1 MPWYLYFKIFH
12 LVGMVSWMAGLFYL
26 PRLFVYHAEARELP
40 DAARGPVQQ
49 QLNLMMGRLLNII
62 TTPAM
67 VMTFIGGIGML
78 VLMPALLQQPWMQV
92 KLALVLALGGY
103 HGWCSGTRKKL
114 TRGDI
119 VGTAKGYRT
128 ANEVP
133 TVALV
138 LICTY
143 VELKDSIGLLAG
155 LGVSIV
161 MIILLGIGIQAYAVY
176 RRNAEAAGR
185 AV

>member
-40 DAARGPVQQ
+40 EAARGPVQQ

-78 VLMPALLQQPWMQV
+78 VLQPDLLRQPWMHV
-92 KLALVLALGGY
+92 KLTLVIALAGY
-103 HGWCSGTRKKL
+103 HGWCSATRKKL
-114 TRGDI
+114 TRGE
-119 VGTAKGYRT
+119 VAGTAKGYRM

-143 VELKDSIGLLAG
+143 VVLKDSIGILGG
-155 LGVSIV
+155 LVVSVV
-161 MIILLGIGIQAYAVY
+161 MMLLLGIGIQAYAVY
-176 RRNAEAAGR
+176 RKRAEAAGR
-185 AV
+185 SV

>member
-40 DAARGPVQQ
+40 EAAREPVQA

-67 VMTFIGGIGML
+67 LMTFIGGIGML

-92 KLALVLALGGY
+92 KLALVLGLAGY
-103 HGWCSGTRKKL
+103 HGWCSATRKKL
-114 TRGDI
+114 TRGERD
-119 VGTAKGYRT
+119 GTAKGYRI

-133 TVALV
+133 TLALV
-138 LICTY
+138 LICTF
-143 VELKDSIGLLAG
+143 VILKDSIGVLGG
-155 LGVSIV
+155 LGVSVV
-161 MIILLGIGIQAYAVY
+161 MILLLGIGIQAYAVY
-176 RRNAEAAGR
+176 RRKAEAAGR

>member
-26 PRLFVYHAEARELP
+26 PRLFVYHAEARDLP
-40 DAARGPVQQ
+40 EAARGPVQQ
-49 QLNLMMGRLLNII
+49 QLTVMMGRLLNII
-62 TTPAM
+62 MTPAM
-67 VMTFIGGIGML
+67 VMTFIGGIAML
-78 VLMPALLQQPWMQV
+78 TSNTDLLRQPWMHV
-92 KLALVLALGGY
+92 KLTLVIGLAGY
-103 HGWCSGTRKKL
+103 HGWCSATRKKL
-114 TRGDI
+114 ARGEQA
-119 VGTAKGYRT
+119 GTAKGYRM

-143 VELKDSIGLLAG
+143 AVLKNSIGMLAG

-161 MIILLGIGIQAYAVY
+161 MILLLGLGIQAYAAY
-176 RRNAEAAGR
+176 RRKAETAGR

>member
-40 DAARGPVQQ
+40 EAVRVPVQQ
-49 QLNLMMGRLLNII
+49 QLTLMMGRLLNII
-62 TTPAM
+62 MTPAM
-67 VMTFIGGIGML
+67 IMTFIGGIGML
-78 VLMPALLQQPWMQV
+78 TLNADLLRQPWMHV
-92 KLALVLALGGY
+92 KLTLVIGLAGY
-103 HGWCSGTRKKL
+103 HGWCSATRKKL
-114 TRGDI
+114 ARGERA
-119 VGTAKGYRT
+119 GTAKGYRM

-143 VELKDSIGLLAG
+143 VELKDSIGLLGG
-155 LGVSIV
+155 LGVSLV
-161 MIILLGIGIQAYAVY
+161 MILLLGIGIQAYAVF
-176 RRNAEAAGR
+176 RRKAEAAGR

>member
-26 PRLFVYHAEARELP
+26 PRLFVYHAEARALP
-40 DAARGPVQQ
+40 EATRGPVQQ
-49 QLNLMMGRLLNII
+49 QLTLMMGRLLNII

-67 VMTFIGGIGML
+67 LMTFIGGIGML
-78 VLMPALLQQPWMQV
+78 VLNPDVLRQPWMHV
-92 KLALVLALGGY
+92 KLALVLALAGY
-103 HGWCSGTRKKL
+103 HGWCSRTRRAL
-114 TRGDI
+114 ARGEAT
-119 VGTAKGYRT
+119 GTAKGYRI

-138 LICTY
+138 LICTF
-143 VELKDSIGLLAG
+143 VELKGSIGLLGG
-155 LGVSIV
+155 LGVSVV
-161 MIILLGIGIQAYAVY
+161 MIVLLGVGIQAYAVY
-176 RRNAEAAGR
+176 RRKAEAAGR

>member
-1 MPWYLYFKIFH
+1 MASYLYWKIFH
-12 LVGMVSWMAGLFYL
+12 LIGMVSWMAGLFYL

-40 DAARGPVQQ
+40 EAARGPVQQ

-67 VMTFIGGIGML
+67 LMTFIGGVGML
-78 VLMPALLQQPWMQV
+78 TLAPDLLRLPWMQV
-92 KLALVLALGGY
+92 KLALVLALAGY
-103 HGWCSGTRKKL
+103 HGWCSATRKKL
-114 TRGDI
+114 ARGEQA
-119 VGTAKGYRT
+119 GTAKEYRV

-143 VELKDSIGLLAG
+143 VELKEDRKS
-155 LGVSIV
+155 VV
-161 MIILLGIGIQAYAVY
+161 
-176 RRNAEAAGR
+176 
-185 AV
+185 

>member
-1 MPWYLYFKIFH
+1 M
-12 LVGMVSWMAGLFYL
+12 
-26 PRLFVYHAEARELP
+26 
-40 DAARGPVQQ
+40 QQ
-49 QLNLMMGRLLNII
+49 QLTLMMGRLLNII

-78 VLMPALLQQPWMQV
+78 VLMPVLLQQPWMQV

-103 HGWCSGTRKKL
+103 HGWCSATRKKL
-114 TRGDI
+114 ARGER

-128 ANEVP
+128 ANEVR

-143 VELKDSIGLLAG
+143 VELKGSIGLLSG
-155 LGVSIV
+155 LGVSVV
-161 MIILLGIGIQAYAVY
+161 MIVLLGIGIQAYALY
-176 RRNAEAAGR
+176 RRKAEAAGR